1 MLWDVLPPTHLEPA
15 CCGGTRKNSTT
26 AHLKDG
32 IKADSRPVT
41 QSLPETYKELRVA
54 GLSRVRARL
63 VTTPQGDARS
73 AFSRITRT

>member
-15 CCGGTRKNSTT
+15 CYGGTRKISTT

-41 QSLPETYKELRVA
+41 QTLPETYKELLIYQRHTYRFR
-54 GLSRVRARL
+54 G
-63 VTTPQGDARS
+63 RS
-73 AFSRITRT
+73 QRGKH